1 MTNPIRILIADD
13 HPAFR
18 TGVRDRLL
26 LEPDME
32 IVAESGNGAETLQL
46 ARKLIPDVLLLDID
60 LPDMS
65 GVEIARRLQEAN
77 SPVRVLILSAHETED
92 FIFRVVDHGAA
103 GYLGKHEPLSAI
115 VEAVR
120 GVGRG
125 EEGWLSRRIATLLM
139 HREHPRREPS
149 GTEHFTERERE
160 VLQLLARGQSNPQ
173 IGSQLFIAESTVKK
187 HVNGLYE
194 KTGVHS
200 RAAIVAWAWEN
211 GLVEDPRG

>member
-18 TGVRDRLL
+18 EGVRDRLA
-26 LEPDME
+26 LESDME

-46 ARKLIPDVLLLDID
+46 ARKLTPDVLLLDID

-65 GVEIARRLQEAN
+65 GVEIARRLAEEH

-103 GYLGKHEPLSAI
+103 GYLGKHEPLSVI

-120 GVGRG
+120 GVGLG

-139 HREHPRREPS
+139 HRERP
-149 GTEHFTERERE
+149 EHATSSTAQFTEREKE
-160 VLQLLARGQSNPQ
+160 VLQLLAHGQSNSE
-173 IGSQLFIAESTVKK
+173 IGNQLFIAESTVKK

-211 GLVEDPRG
+211 GLVEDPRE